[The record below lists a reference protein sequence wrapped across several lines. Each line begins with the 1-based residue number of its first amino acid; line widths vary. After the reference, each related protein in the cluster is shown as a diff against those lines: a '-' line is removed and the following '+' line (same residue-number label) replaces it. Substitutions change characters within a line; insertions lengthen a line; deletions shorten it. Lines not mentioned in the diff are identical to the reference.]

1 MTLHLTLF
9 KAMPVPSAQL
19 RIVWQGIRIGD
30 AAAASWTEAAG
41 EQVWRAERN
50 LPWLQRDRFASGEE
64 WKINLAGVPVG
75 VDTIT
80 FQVASSTPRTV
91 GLAIL
96 PLAGD
101 PDDGMVHPGT
111 ELADDGYCA
120 LLELRSV
127 GGQWNVVAINSVRR
141 EAITET
147 TGPFISGAR
156 HGDAE
161 TAQLV
166 PPFET
171 VRQIP
176 IPEHLQPAVDKIRAA
191 GAAIRRTHIDAVVD
205 ISASMRPW
213 LSSGMVAD
221 TLSAVLAVA
230 GASSRPSLSLRFT
243 PGGGPI
249 DLPLDASPGEALS
262 REIGQRGLQTGSH
275 LQLQAAVERAAG
287 RGGVVFVISD
297 NPAVAPTGASV
308 LTVVLGDPPPRPHG
322 GSAVSGPHGSHSSV
336 TDPPHGGVVAVGT
349 GPVDVGVL
357 ARDLA
362 LRVREPERG

>member
-1 MTLHLTLF
+1 VTLHLTLF

-19 RIVWQGIRIGD
+19 RIVWQGMRIGD
-30 AAAASWTEAAG
+30 TAAASWTEPACG
-41 EQVWRAERN
+41 KVWRAERN
-50 LPWLQRDRFASGEE
+50 LPWLQRDPFASGEE
-64 WKINLAGVPVG
+64 WKINLAGVPAG

-80 FQVASSTPRTV
+80 FHVASSTPRTV
-91 GLAIL
+91 GMAIL

-111 ELADDGYCA
+111 ELIDDRYCA
-120 LLELRSV
+120 LLQLRSV
-127 GGQWNVVAINSVRR
+127 GGQWTVVATNTVRQ
-141 EAITET
+141 EAMPESA
-147 TGPFISGAR
+147 GPTASGAR
-156 HGDAE
+156 HGDVE
-161 TAQLV
+161 TAQLA

-191 GAAIRRTHIDAVVD
+191 GAAVRRTHIDAVVD

-213 LSSGMVAD
+213 LAAGMVAD
-221 TLSAVLAVA
+221 TLSAVLAVT
-230 GASSRPSLSLRFT
+230 GASSRPSLSLWFT

-249 DLPLDASPGEALS
+249 DLPLDASPGEALG
-262 REIGQRGLQTGSH
+262 REIGHRGLQTGSH
-275 LQLQAAVERAAG
+275 LRLQAAIEQAAD

-297 NPAVAPTGASV
+297 NPVVPPTGASV
-308 LTVVLGDPPPRPHG
+308 VSVVLGDPPPGPHG
-322 GSAVSGPHGSHSSV
+322 GSPFPGS
-336 TDPPHGGVVAVGT
+336 VVAVGT

-362 LRVREPERG
+362 MRVREPEPR

>member
-1 MTLHLTLF
+1 M
-9 KAMPVPSAQL
+9 
-19 RIVWQGIRIGD
+19 
-30 AAAASWTEAAG
+30 
-41 EQVWRAERN
+41 
-50 LPWLQRDRFASGEE
+50 
-64 WKINLAGVPVG
+64 
-75 VDTIT
+75 
-80 FQVASSTPRTV
+80 
-91 GLAIL
+91 
-96 PLAGD
+96 
-101 PDDGMVHPGT
+101 
-111 ELADDGYCA
+111 
-120 LLELRSV
+120 
-127 GGQWNVVAINSVRR
+127 
-141 EAITET
+141 
-147 TGPFISGAR
+147 
-156 HGDAE
+156 
-161 TAQLV
+161 

-221 TLSAVLAVA
+221 TLSAVLAVT